1 MYEKFQHMCKRTE
14 IISTFHDIKEFWNKL
29 FNENN
34 KRKLWKEETKDLGIK
49 YFDIPHEKVYYVNNF
64 W

>member
-1 MYEKFQHMCKRTE
+1 VQKNRQ

-34 KRKLWKEETKDLGIK
+34 NKNGGKEETKDLGIK
-49 YFDIPHEKVYYVNNF
+49 
-64 W
+64 